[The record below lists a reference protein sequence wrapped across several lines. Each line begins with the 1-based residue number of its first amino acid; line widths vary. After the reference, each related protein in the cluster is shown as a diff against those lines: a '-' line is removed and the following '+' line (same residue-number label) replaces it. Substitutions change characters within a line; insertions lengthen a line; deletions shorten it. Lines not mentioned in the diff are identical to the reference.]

1 LHTSQQTL
9 LVLLSQVAAALP
21 SQVEA
26 TRKPTPLQAISLAN
40 LDFSGLQIN
49 EEQNEKPLQSFASPN
64 RIRLS

>member
-1 LHTSQQTL
+1 M
-9 LVLLSQVAAALP
+9 AAALP